1 MLTIANDPRV
11 IERLFRQAVTEEIQ
25 SAWAAGLSPIQVRDG
40 FLVALQPDGQVRRLY
55 RVAGFD

>member
-1 MLTIANDPRV
+1 MLSIATDLHL
-11 IERLFRQAVTEEIQ
+11 IERLFRQAVTDEIQ

-55 RVAGFD
+55 RVVGFD